1 MSPSNSTLLD
11 KFIVESLYTEVH
23 NYREFA
29 FICSAT
35 MTQNSPFILD
45 QDLDCSGYVLSR
57 EATRK
62 FVEEALPNKS
72 ICKQSNQGL
81 EDVEIAGCLL
91 KSGVLIGDSRDSLER
106 GRFFPLG
113 PHIHIRGGIPQWYKK
128 NAFYKPYAVS
138 NQNGFYCCHLSAVGG
153 FRVQ

>member
-1 MSPSNSTLLD
+1 M
-11 KFIVESLYTEVH
+11 ESLSAD
-23 NYREFA
+23 FA
-29 FICSAT
+29 
-35 MTQNSPFILD
+35 ILV
-45 QDLDCSGYVLSR
+45 SYYYSER
-57 EATRK
+57 
-62 FVEEALPNKS
+62 FV
-72 ICKQSNQGL
+72 
-81 EDVEIAGCLL
+81 DVTAGCLL

-113 PHIHIRGGIPQWYKK
+113 PHVHIRGGIPQWYKK